1 MIISGSVLATWEL
14 LKDLLIPIGIYYG
27 VVFSGLIILYC
38 WDDLVEWVKK
48 SFLNIKTVFKN
59 SEIVGYSRKLF
70 AYMKDKSMRLV
81 LKVYF
86 KLKNGKW
93 GSPPEEEFPI
103 VEITEE
109 KVPLWAKE
117 SLTDKEKD
125 VTERYEKELELSL

>member
-1 MIISGSVLATWEL
+1 MIVSTWVTWEL
-14 LKDLLIPIGIYYG
+14 LKDLLIPLFIYEGVAIG
-27 VVFSGLIILYC
+27 SMIILCY

-48 SFLNIKTVFKN
+48 SFINIKTLLKN

-93 GSPPEEEFPI
+93 RKPPEDELPM
-103 VEITEE
+103 VEISESE
-109 KVPLWAKE
+109 VPEWAKE
-117 SLTDKEKD
+117 GLTDKEID
-125 VTERYEKELELSL
+125 VTERYKKELELSL

>member
-1 MIISGSVLATWEL
+1 MIVSASVLSTWAILKESLIL
-14 LKDLLIPIGIYYG
+14 LGVYYG
-27 VVFSGLIILYC
+27 IAIGTYIVLFA

-48 SFLNIKTVFKN
+48 SFINIKTLLKN

-93 GSPPEEEFPI
+93 RKPTEEELPM
-103 VEITEE
+103 VEIPESE
-109 KVPLWAKE
+109 VPEWAKE
-117 SLTDKEKD
+117 GLTDKEID
-125 VTERYEKELELSL
+125 VTERYKKELELSL

>member
-1 MIISGSVLATWEL
+1 MIVSTWVTWEL
-14 LKDLLIPIGIYYG
+14 LKDLLIPLFIYEGVAIG
-27 VVFSGLIILYC
+27 SMIILCY

-48 SFLNIKTVFKN
+48 SFINIKTLLKN

-93 GSPPEEEFPI
+93 RKPTEEELPM
-103 VEITEE
+103 VEIPESE
-109 KVPLWAKE
+109 VPEWAKE
-117 SLTDKEKD
+117 GLTDKEID
-125 VTERYEKELELSL
+125 VTERYKKELELSL